1 MGTCRG
7 SLELTAAASASVL
20 VCAAAWLVG
29 TSLTW
34 EKVCASSWQEVLLC
48 LNEHLGMSTFPQA
61 SLLFSLPVYFNVSVL
76 GSTTSSRGCGCFT
89 ERHRYYP
96 CMEKQRYST
105 NGWLEHRFSSP
116 ELSLHHAR
124 SRRSR
129 RQVWHRNLQE
139 REQQFSGSDY
149 RGELWL
155 V

>member
-1 MGTCRG
+1 M
-7 SLELTAAASASVL
+7 SQSWAALLLLEGVDVSQRDTDITP
-20 VCAAAWLVG
+20 AWR
-29 TSLTW
+29 
-34 EKVCASSWQEVLLC
+34 K
-48 LNEHLGMSTFPQA
+48 
-61 SLLFSLPVYFNVSVL
+61 
-76 GSTTSSRGCGCFT
+76 
-89 ERHRYYP
+89 
-96 CMEKQRYST
+96 RYST